1 MKANYFEILRRD
13 TIVILLIFYMSQMFR
28 DELVRQLESAFPVE
42 VSAYLS
48 HRQKT
53 RPSSS

>member
-1 MKANYFEILRRD
+1 MKANYLEILRRD
-13 TIVILLIFYMSQMFR
+13 TTLILLIFYMSQMFR